1 MINFVFDYLEEKG
14 VYAFSDKE
22 QTAMEMGIT
31 RFLQENG
38 IRLYETRDYHRSYVI
53 KLLQKI
59 DANDLKQ
66 YFINYHLL
74 GEVNQLLIE
83 TRDATTVTESQKIR
97 LYHLMADLHNAGLGE
112 KYVPIY
118 EIKQILGKEA

>member
-38 IRLYETRDYHRSYVI
+38 IRLYETRDYHRSYTLR
-53 KLLQKI
+53 LLQKI
-59 DANDLKQ
+59 DASDLKS
-66 YFINYHLL
+66 YFTKFYLIS
-74 GEVNQLLIE
+74 EVNQMIIE
-83 TRDATTVTESQKIR
+83 TRDAESVTTAQKSR
-97 LYHLMADLHNAGLGE
+97 LYHLMAELHAAGLGE
-112 KYVPIY
+112 KYVPII
-118 EIKQILGKEA
+118 EVKQILGREA

>member
-38 IRLYETRDYHRSYVI
+38 IRPYETRDYHRFYAI

-59 DANDLKQ
+59 DTNDLKQ

-74 GEVNQLLIE
+74 GEVNQILIE
-83 TRDATTVTESQKIR
+83 TRDAATVTDDQKTR
-97 LYHLMADLHNAGLGE
+97 LYRLIADLHKAGLGE
-112 KYVPIY
+112 KYVPIF

>member
-31 RFLQENG
+31 RFLRENG
-38 IRLYETRDYHRSYVI
+38 ISISETRNYHRSYTL
-53 KLLQKI
+53 KLLRKV
-59 DANDLKQ
+59 DTTDLKQ

-74 GEVNQLLIE
+74 SEVNQIIIE
-83 TRDATTVTESQKIR
+83 TRDAETITVEQKTH
-97 LYHLMADLHNAGLGE
+97 LYHLMAELHASGLGE
-112 KYVPIY
+112 KYVPIV
-118 EIKQILGKEA
+118 EIKQILGREA